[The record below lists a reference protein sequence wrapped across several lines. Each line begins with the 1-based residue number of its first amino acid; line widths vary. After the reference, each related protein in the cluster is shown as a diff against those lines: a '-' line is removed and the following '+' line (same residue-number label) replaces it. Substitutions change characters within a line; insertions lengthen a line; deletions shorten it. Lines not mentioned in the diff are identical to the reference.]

1 MRVRAIYRDKILKP
15 KKKLALAEGEEVTIE
30 IRKSKVEKLEGLM
43 GDIDIDSVELQHR
56 KKEVS
61 MPMVY
66 KEILEV
72 KKKLETIEEIIIP
85 TEKVS
90 DEELIEIMQ
99 LKEES
104 LKGEYVKWSELKK
117 ELSG

>member
-1 MRVRAIYRDKILKP
+1 MKP

-30 IRKSKVEKLEGLM
+30 IRKSKVDKLAGLTR
-43 GDIDIDSVELQHR
+43 DIDFDSVELQHR
-56 KKEVS
+56 TKEVS

-66 KEILEV
+66 KEILAV
-72 KKKLETIEEIIIP
+72 KKKLETIEEIVIP

-90 DEELIEIMQ
+90 DEELEEILQ